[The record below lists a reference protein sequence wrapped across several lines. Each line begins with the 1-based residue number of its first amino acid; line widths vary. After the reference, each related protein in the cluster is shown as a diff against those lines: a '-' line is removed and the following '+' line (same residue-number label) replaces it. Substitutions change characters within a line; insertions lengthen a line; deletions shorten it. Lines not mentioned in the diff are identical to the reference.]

1 MKPLCNNEE
10 KTRPATRQ
18 TTKAVMPA
26 GEICRPKR
34 FRTGWKNQTEF
45 PDSADF
51 EPDANNT
58 PRKQV
63 NVGQPEELIVEG

>member
-10 KTRPATRQ
+10 KTRPATKQ
-18 TTKAVMPA
+18 TAKAVIPA

-34 FRTGWKNQTEF
+34 FRIGWKNQAEF
-45 PDSADF
+45 PFTGF

-58 PRKQV
+58 RS
-63 NVGQPEELIVEG
+63 G